1 MRRPRSIRDNCASFT
16 SNRSKVPGVPLVP
29 QVPKGGAKMPRPK
42 SSIVLSEDSRKS
54 AVAALRGYFAA
65 NLDEEIGDLK
75 AGLLLDFILS
85 ELGPSVYN
93 QAIADA
99 RSFFEE
105 RSNDLAAVCYRDEFP
120 TSRKP

>member
-1 MRRPRSIRDNCASFT
+1 M
-16 SNRSKVPGVPLVP
+16 RSKT
-29 QVPKGGAKMPRPK
+29 
-42 SSIVLSEDSRKS
+42 SIALPENTRKQ
-54 AVAALRGYFAA
+54 AIAALRGYCAA

-75 AGLLLDFILS
+75 AALLLDFILS

-99 RSFFEE
+99 RTFFEE
-105 RSNDLAAVCYRDEFP
+105 RTSDLAAICYHDEFP